1 MATENVS
8 GWTALESRH
17 AYSIEDIA
25 VEDLVD
31 DWEGLVSDET
41 EGELA
46 GGGEAR
52 IDSRAVQISRP
63 KRRGDL
69 ELETDAWQICGGG
82 SGLPAHA
89 SHSSGDEVQSFG
101 IEVQLSVSD
110 VPHDADDLPLS
121 AKCRS

>member
-41 EGELA
+41 EAVEKLT
-46 GGGEAR
+46 GG
-52 IDSRAVQISRP
+52 ILRAS
-63 KRRGDL
+63 GDL